1 MKTLSHAKVVR
12 NQKKIKMVHFQGWL
26 ALSRNYYQPNLYA
39 GQEAIV
45 RTGHGTMDWLQTGK
59 GVDQGFILSPC

>member
-1 MKTLSHAKVVR
+1 
-12 NQKKIKMVHFQGWL
+12 MVHFQGWL

-45 RTGHGTMDWLQTGK
+45 RTGHGTMDWLQIGK
-59 GVDQGFILSPC
+59 GVDQGFILSPR